1 MFLSDLIYLSYT
13 NKLKRKCFI
22 KIITKVTLYAIWKD
36 VTPPVIGTL
45 TFSPTGWTN
54 QNVTL
59 TGKATDLGSGISYYQ
74 FSTNENL
81 TSSSSGWISITNTTK
96 EVTQTYSVSSNDTY
110 YFYVKDAAG
119 NVTKKS
125 VIINKIDKVMP
136 AIKVESN
143 EGTYIAESGS
153 TTANIPIQITANDTG
168 GSGLDVLQYQLT
180 PSSNSP
186 SDNDENWKVF
196 QNTIRIEETIPEGIY
211 YLHIRVIDGAG
222 NKTTNTETYKYIVKY
237 QIQYDVNGGSG
248 ELNSQIKEIGS
259 NVILNTTEPTKEG
272 YVFTGWSDKK
282 EETGEILYNPGD
294 TYSEKK
300 SITLYAH
307 WLQIPNVVYSTHI
320 QDIGWQ
326 EEKKNGEISG
336 TTGQNKNIECIK
348 VHTEYTYDDWIP
360 DIRIEYEVLASNGRY
375 YPSGG
380 TQVGSGIVAIDG
392 EEAGTTG
399 RNIPLTEM
407 WIAIKD
413 ISTGKDSKY
422 FDIWYRGHVSDIG
435 WKNWTNNGKPLG
447 NFERSHYIQAFQIVI
462 TKKGENPTIN

>member
-1 MFLSDLIYLSYT
+1 M
-13 NKLKRKCFI
+13 
-22 KIITKVTLYAIWKD
+22 
-36 VTPPVIGTL
+36 
-45 TFSPTGWTN
+45 
-54 QNVTL
+54 
-59 TGKATDLGSGISYYQ
+59 TGKASDIGSGISYYQ

-196 QNTIRIEETIPEGIY
+196 QNTIRIGETIPEGIY

-222 NKTTNTETYKYIVKY
+222 NKSINTQTYKYAVKY
-237 QIQYDVNGGSG
+237 QIQYYANGGDG
-248 ELNSQIKEIGS
+248 APDPQIKEIGNS
-259 NVILNTTEPTKEG
+259 IILDTTEPTKEG
-272 YVFTGWSDKK
+272 YIFTGWSDKK
-282 EETGEILYNPGD
+282 EEEGEILYNSGD
-294 TYSEKK
+294 TYSDKK

-307 WLQIPNVVYSTHI
+307 WLQIPNIVYSAHV

-326 EEKKNGEISG
+326 DEKKNGEISG

-380 TQVGSGIVAIDG
+380 TQVGSGIVATDG

-399 RNIPLTEM
+399 KNLPLRDIF
-407 WIAIKD
+407 IAIKD
-413 ISTGKDSKY
+413 VSTGKDSKY
-422 FDIWYRGHVSDIG
+422 FDIWYRGHFSDIG
-435 WKNWTNNGKPLG
+435 WQEWQNNGSSIFRNK
-447 NFERSHYIQAFQIVI
+447 NIQAFQIVI
-462 TKKGENPTIN
+462 TEKGENPTIN